1 MENVSFLIALG
12 AGILSFLSPCVLP
25 LLPSYL
31 SFITG
36 ISLDELIREGRNPKI
51 RKITIIHSLM
61 FILGFS
67 LIFTLLGASASLAG
81 RILIKYQGWI
91 ARIGGAFIILLG
103 IQFTGL
109 INLNFLQKERKF
121 HLKEKPMGYLG
132 SSLVGV
138 AFAAGW
144 TPCIGP
150 ILASIL
156 FYASTT
162 NSMGTGIILLGV
174 YSAGFALPFFLCSLG
189 LEAFLEHY
197 QKLKKHL
204 RLISLIS
211 GIFLI
216 GVGILLLTN
225 YFLVLTT
232 SFNQWLLFLSRF
244 NF

>member
-36 ISLDELIREGRNPKI
+36 ISLDELIREARAPRV

-67 LIFTLLGASASLAG
+67 LIFILLGASASLAG
-81 RILIKYQGWI
+81 KFLVRYQTWI

-103 IQFTGL
+103 LHFTGL
-109 INLNFLQKERKF
+109 INLNFLQKERKL
-121 HLKEKPMGYLG
+121 HLEEKPIGYLG

-156 FYASTT
+156 FYASLTH
-162 NSMGTGIILLGV
+162 SMWSGIALLGV
-174 YSAGFALPFFLCSLG
+174 YSAGFALPFFLVSLG
-189 LEAFLEHY
+189 LEAFLERY

-204 RLISLIS
+204 RLISIIS

-216 GVGILLLTN
+216 GVGILLMSN
-225 YFLVLTT
+225 YFLILTA
-232 SFNQWLLFLSRF
+232 SFNRWLPFLSRLSF
-244 NF
+244 

>member
-36 ISLDELIREGRNPKI
+36 ISLDELIREGRSP
-51 RKITIIHSLM
+51 RVRRITMIHSLM

-67 LIFTLLGASASLAG
+67 LIFILLGASASLAG
-81 RILIKYQGWI
+81 KILIKYQGWI

-156 FYASTT
+156 FYASAT
-162 NSMGTGIILLGV
+162 NSMLSGIALLAV
-174 YSAGFALPFFLCSLG
+174 YSVGFALPFFLVSLG
-189 LEAFLEHY
+189 LEAFLEGY

-204 RLISLIS
+204 QLISLIS
-211 GIFLI
+211 GIFLV
-216 GVGILLLTN
+216 GVGILLMTN
-225 YFLVLTT
+225 YFLILTA
-232 SFNQWLLFLSRF
+232 SFNRWLSFLSRF
-244 NF
+244 SF

>member
-1 MENVSFLIALG
+1 MESVSFSIALG

-36 ISLDELIREGRNPKI
+36 MSVDELMGRKGNSRTKRVI
-51 RKITIIHSLM
+51 MIHSLM

-67 LIFTLLGASASLAG
+67 LVFILLGASASLLGEA
-81 RILIKYQGWI
+81 LVKYQVWI
-91 ARIGGAFIILLG
+91 SRIGGAFIVLLG

-109 INLNFLQKERKF
+109 INLNFFQKERKL

-132 SSLVGV
+132 SSLVGIT
-138 AFAAGW
+138 FAAGW

-162 NSMGTGIILLGV
+162 SSISSGIALLAV
-174 YSAGFALPFFLCSLG
+174 YSAGFALPFFFASWG
-189 LEAFLEHY
+189 LESFLKRY
-197 QKLKKHL
+197 QRFKKYL
-204 RLISLIS
+204 RGISVIS
-211 GIFLI
+211 GMFLI
-216 GVGILLLTN
+216 GVGILLMTN
-225 YFLVLTT
+225 YFLILTAF
-232 SFNQWLLFLSRF
+232 FNRWFPFLSIF
-244 NF
+244 NI

>member
-1 MENVSFLIALG
+1 MQNVSFFIALG
-12 AGILSFLSPCVLP
+12 AGFLSFLSPCVLP

-31 SFITG
+31 SFISG
-36 ISLDELIREGRNPKI
+36 ISLDELLAGKKNP
-51 RKITIIHSLM
+51 RVRRLTMIHSLM

-67 LIFTLLGASASLAG
+67 IVFILLGASASLAG
-81 RILIKYQGWI
+81 KILLRYQVWI
-91 ARIGGAFIILLG
+91 ARIGGAFIVLLG
-103 IQFTGL
+103 VQFTGI

-121 HLKEKPMGYLG
+121 HFREKPIGYLG

-162 NSMGTGIILLGV
+162 NSMFSGIALLGV
-174 YSAGFALPFFLCSLG
+174 YSVGFALPFFFLSLG
-189 LEAFLEHY
+189 LETFLERY
-197 QKLKKHL
+197 KKLKRHL
-204 RLISLIS
+204 RWVSIIS

-216 GVGILLLTN
+216 GVGILLMTN
-225 YFLVLTT
+225 YFFILTP
-232 SFNQWLLFLSRF
+232 SFNW
-244 NF
+244 

>member
-1 MENVSFLIALG
+1 MENVSLLIALG

-36 ISLDELIREGRNPKI
+36 ISLDELIREGSNPKI
-51 RKITIIHSLM
+51 RKATIIHSLM

-67 LIFTLLGASASLAG
+67 LIFILLGASASLAG
-81 RILIKYQGWI
+81 RILIEYQGWI

-156 FYASTT
+156 FYASLT
-162 NSMGTGIILLGV
+162 NSMWSGIALLGV
-174 YSAGFALPFFLCSLG
+174 YSAGFALPFFLVSLG
-189 LEAFLEHY
+189 LEAFLQRY
-197 QKLKKHL
+197 GKLKKHL
-204 RLISLIS
+204 RLISTIS

-225 YFLVLTT
+225 YFFILTA
-232 SFNQWLLFLSRF
+232 SLNRWFPFLSRF
-244 NF
+244 SF

>member
-1 MENVSFLIALG
+1 MENVSFLIAFG

-36 ISLDELIREGRNPKI
+36 ISIEELRKGRGNPRI
-51 RKITIIHSLM
+51 RKVTLIHSLM

-67 LIFTLLGASASLAG
+67 LVFVLMGASASLVG
-81 RILIKYQGWI
+81 KILLKYQVWV
-91 ARIGGAFIILLG
+91 ARIGGAFIVLLG

-109 INLNFLQKERKF
+109 INLNFLQKERKL
-121 HLKEKPMGYLG
+121 HLKKKPRGYLG

-162 NSMGTGIILLGV
+162 NSMLSGIALLAV
-174 YSAGFALPFFLCSLG
+174 YSLGLALPFFLVSLG
-189 LEAFLEHY
+189 LEAFLERY
-197 QKLKKHL
+197 QKLRRHL
-204 RLISLIS
+204 RLISIIS

-216 GVGILLLTN
+216 AIGILLMTN
-225 YFLVLTT
+225 YFLILTA
-232 SFNQWLLFLSRF
+232 SFNRWLPFLSRF
-244 NF
+244 NI

>member
-1 MENVSFLIALG
+1 MENISFVIALG

-36 ISLDELIREGRNPKI
+36 ISLDELIREERKPKV

-67 LIFTLLGASASLAG
+67 LIFILLGASASLAG
-81 RILIKYQGWI
+81 KILIKYQGWI
-91 ARIGGAFIILLG
+91 SRIGGAFIILLG

-156 FYASTT
+156 FYASTYVVGH
-162 NSMGTGIILLGV
+162 SSFRGLL
-174 YSAGFALPFFLCSLG
+174 SRLC
-189 LEAFLEHY
+189 
-197 QKLKKHL
+197 
-204 RLISLIS
+204 
-211 GIFLI
+211 
-216 GVGILLLTN
+216 LT
-225 YFLVLTT
+225 
-232 SFNQWLLFLSRF
+232 LFLMFLGIGGFLRALSETKETPSI
-244 NF
+244 NFLN

>member
-31 SFITG
+31 SFISG
-36 ISLDELIREGRNPKI
+36 ISLGELIGEGRDPKV
-51 RKITIIHSLM
+51 RKITVIHSLM

-67 LIFTLLGASASLAG
+67 LVFVLLGASASLAG
-81 RILIKYQGWI
+81 KVLIKYQAWI
-91 ARIGGAFIILLG
+91 ARIGGAFITLLG

-121 HLKEKPMGYLG
+121 HLKGKPVGYLG
-132 SSLVGV
+132 SSLVGI

-150 ILASIL
+150 ILAAIL
-156 FYASTT
+156 FYASLT
-162 NSMGTGIILLGV
+162 NSMWSGIALLGV
-174 YSAGFALPFFLCSLG
+174 YSVGFALPFFLVSLG
-189 LEAFLEHY
+189 LEAFLERY
-197 QKLKKHL
+197 RKLKRHL
-204 RLISLIS
+204 RLISVIS

-216 GVGILLLTN
+216 VVGILLLTN
-225 YFLVLTT
+225 HFLILTA
-232 SFNQWLLFLSRF
+232 SLNRWLPFLSRF
-244 NF
+244 SF

>member
-1 MENVSFLIALG
+1 MQNISFFIALG
-12 AGILSFLSPCVLP
+12 AGFLSFLSPCVLP

-31 SFITG
+31 SFISG
-36 ISLDELIREGRNPKI
+36 ISLDELLAGKKNP
-51 RKITIIHSLM
+51 RVRRLTIIHSLM

-67 LIFTLLGASASLAG
+67 IVFILLGASASLAG
-81 RILIKYQGWI
+81 KILLRYQVWI
-91 ARIGGAFIILLG
+91 ARIGGAFIVLLG
-103 IQFTGL
+103 VQFTGI

-121 HLKEKPMGYLG
+121 HFREKPIGYLG

-162 NSMGTGIILLGV
+162 NSMFSGIALLGV
-174 YSAGFALPFFLCSLG
+174 YSVGFALPFFFLSLG
-189 LEAFLEHY
+189 LETFLERY
-197 QKLKKHL
+197 KKLKRHL
-204 RLISLIS
+204 RWVSIIS

-216 GVGILLLTN
+216 GVGILLMTN
-225 YFLVLTT
+225 YFFILTP
-232 SFNQWLLFLSRF
+232 SFNW
-244 NF
+244 